1 MIMAANHVEP
11 VQEAKSDNNLTP
23 YAKLVNE
30 LKVMLI

>member
-1 MIMAANHVEP
+1 MAANNAEP
-11 VQEAKSDNNLTP
+11 VQEAESDNNLTT